1 MKPVA
6 LDALGKDDYRLC
18 SSESLNDRRFISQEV
33 ATFSETSTPTL
44 RERHEPLFRLLCS
57 NNHLIQLCCLSG
69 REIVPERGWWLA
81 EGGVFRRDR
90 ICAKVK
96 PARLA

>member
-1 MKPVA
+1 MII
-6 LDALGKDDYRLC
+6 GLC

-69 REIVPERGWWLA
+69 REIVPEWGWWLA
-81 EGGVFRRDR
+81 EGGVFPKGSNLRQGEASAFGVSNEFHL
-90 ICAKVK
+90 I
-96 PARLA
+96 